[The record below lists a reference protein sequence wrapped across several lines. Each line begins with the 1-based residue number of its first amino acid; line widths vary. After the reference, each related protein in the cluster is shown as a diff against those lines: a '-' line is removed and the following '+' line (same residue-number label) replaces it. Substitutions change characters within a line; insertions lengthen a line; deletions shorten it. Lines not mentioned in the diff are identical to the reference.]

1 MDPTQPLP
9 EVPSPLSPPRQVPAT
24 VSHSEFWHRYFY
36 KVHQL
41 EQVCWPNQEVLTQPW
56 VGGWVLL
63 RKKGDRRGYQ
73 EFWSQNQSLG
83 KGVPGLLLARYSSH
97 FQEQAR
103 RDALKQRAE
112 QSISEEPGW
121 EEEEGKRY

>member
-1 MDPTQPLP
+1 MGRGLGFV
-9 EVPSPLSPPRQVPAT
+9 E
-24 VSHSEFWHRYFY
+24 
-36 KVHQL
+36 
-41 EQVCWPNQEVLTQPW
+41 
-56 VGGWVLL
+56 G
-63 RKKGDRRGYQ
+63 RRGQ
-73 EFWSQNQSLG
+73 RIPRVLESEPESG
-83 KGVPGLLLARYSSH
+83 KGGSRTAPGHLLLPH

>member
-1 MDPTQPLP
+1 M
-9 EVPSPLSPPRQVPAT
+9 
-24 VSHSEFWHRYFY
+24 
-36 KVHQL
+36 
-41 EQVCWPNQEVLTQPW
+41 
-56 VGGWVLL
+56 GWGLGFVE
-63 RKKGDRRGYQ
+63 GRRGQ
-73 EFWSQNQSLG
+73 RVPRVLESEPESG
-83 KGVPGLLLARYSSH
+83 KGGFLTAPGHLFLPH